1 MVRSR
6 PFFTLSQS
14 ARVVLLASLSQEMS
28 FFVLP
33 PFSFKTPR
41 GGRVT
46 VFGALLTIPLVL
58 GVNEY
63 LDHRKGKAKEKKETS
78 SKKAT

>member
-1 MVRSR
+1 
-6 PFFTLSQS
+6 
-14 ARVVLLASLSQEMS
+14 MS
-28 FFVLP
+28 FFGLP

>member
-1 MVRSR
+1 
-6 PFFTLSQS
+6 
-14 ARVVLLASLSQEMS
+14 MS

-33 PFSFKTPR
+33 PLSFKTPR

-63 LDHRKGKAKEKKETS
+63 LDHKKGRERKGKEKTSKERRRSGGGGGGDVGDDAKKKKREERS
-78 SKKAT
+78 G